1 MEAQREIGKGE
12 YTFTGGRGGTVM
24 DYIMGEGEVRDRVI
38 EIRIGERGIK
48 GSTQTTT
55 PWKYV

>member
-1 MEAQREIGKGE
+1 
-12 YTFTGGRGGTVM
+12 M

-38 EIRIGERGIK
+38 EMRIGERGIK

-55 PWKYV
+55 PWKYVSRAMSTEGEGSRRREKDGES

>member
-1 MEAQREIGKGE
+1 
-12 YTFTGGRGGTVM
+12 M
-24 DYIMGEGEVRDRVI
+24 DYIMEEGEVRDRVI
-38 EIRIGERGIK
+38 EMKIGERGIK